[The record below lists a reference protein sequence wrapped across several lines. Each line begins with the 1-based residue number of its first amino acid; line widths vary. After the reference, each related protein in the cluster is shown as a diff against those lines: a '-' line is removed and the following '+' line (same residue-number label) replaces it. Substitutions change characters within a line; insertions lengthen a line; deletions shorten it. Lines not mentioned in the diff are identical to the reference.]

1 MSLKKKIRYRSE
13 YLIFK
18 TFIFFIKI
26 SPVFFKK
33 IYRGFALS
41 VFKIGGR
48 RLRNQVETNLK
59 IAFPSQSDIERKSLA
74 EKIYNHFSTIF
85 IEIIYLFGGKSPEK
99 VLKEIKVEGLENLTG
114 TLEKGSGAIL
124 FSAHFG
130 NWELIPFILSRELGE
145 NIYSIARKMDNP
157 LTEKIVTK
165 FRSFMGSNIIYKD
178 GSLRK
183 MLRVM
188 EDNKLVYLLIDQNTI
203 SREGVLADFFG
214 KKVVAVTS
222 VSQIFL
228 KKKVPVI
235 PLFINYRKDSIV
247 LKIGKEVKIKESGDY
262 KKDLA
267 ACTQHCLLLIEEEI
281 KNNPEQWFWFHD
293 RWKERE
299 LHRGVN
305 K

>member
-26 SPVFFKK
+26 SPLFLKK
-33 IYRGFALS
+33 FYKRFALIILK
-41 VFKIGGR
+41 VTGKKF
-48 RLRNQVETNLK
+48 RNKVKSNLK
-59 IAFPSQSDIERKSLA
+59 IAFPSRSEAEHKSLTK
-74 EKIYNHFSTIF
+74 KIYLHFSNIL
-85 IEIIYLFGGKSPEK
+85 IEITCLFGGKSPEK
-99 VLKEIKVEGLENLTG
+99 VLKKIKIEGLENLTNA
-114 TLEKGSGAIL
+114 LEKGSGAIL

-157 LTEKIVTK
+157 LTEDIVLK
-165 FRSFMGSNIIYKD
+165 FRSFMGSEIIYKE

-183 MLRVM
+183 MLRVLG
-188 EDNKLVYLLIDQNTI
+188 DNKLVYLLVDQNTI
-203 SREGVLADFFG
+203 SREGVIAEFFG

-222 VSQIFL
+222 VAQIYL

-235 PLFINYRKDSIV
+235 PLFINYREDSIV
-247 LKIGKEVKIKESGDY
+247 LKISKEINLTKSGDHN
-262 KKDLA
+262 KDIA
-267 ACTQHCLLLIEEEI
+267 ACTQYCLSLVEEEI
-281 KNNPEQWFWFHD
+281 RENPEQWFWFHD

-299 LHRGVN
+299 LNRGVN